1 MTVIAYFIISLV
13 LALLLFANKNKSLNT
28 AMVALFVVL
37 QCAFTYMSFVA
48 KGETMLYFKMD
59 SLGLLLLLVLTIV
72 SIPSLFHRYD
82 YIYAESETPRTR
94 GIYYGAMVLLV
105 MALSLA
111 YLSSHIAVTWI
122 FVEITTLSASALVYH
137 RRSAGSIE
145 ATWKYIFVCSISLV
159 FVFIGILFLSI
170 ALGSVAETNLTY
182 EALTEIAPKLDTFWL
197 KLAFVFIFSGYTAK
211 FGLVPMYTAGIDAKD
226 KAPTPAAGL
235 FSSVLMNVGFVGVF
249 RFYQILTHT
258 QVQSWA
264 SHVMIIS
271 AVLSIFV
278 ATVYLLKVKNVKR
291 MLAYSSIEHMGVVAL
306 GLAAGGIGYYA
317 AILHLVLHTF
327 AKSSLFLQIGHLYM
341 VFKTKDIYQIGNYFK
356 YNTAGAVFLL
366 LAFVCVTAMPPS
378 GLFVSEFLV
387 FKSLFAANYIY
398 VLVPVLIMLTFI
410 IWALGKNIFKM
421 LFTPVEGFDASNIA
435 KPSCIETVS
444 QYVLMLLTVY
454 LGICPPDFFVN
465 LINEAVQLL
474 TL

>member
-1 MTVIAYFIISLV
+1 MIVAYLIGSILTAS
-13 LALLLFANKNKSLNT
+13 LLFLNKSK
-28 AMVALFVVL
+28 VANNLLVGLFVVM
-37 QCAFTYMSFVA
+37 QIAFTCFAFVSKDSSFA
-48 KGETMLYFKMD
+48 FFKFD
-59 SLGLLLLLVLTIV
+59 SLGILLILVLTIV
-72 SIPSLFHRYD
+72 SVPALFHRYD
-82 YIYAESETPRTR
+82 YIYADTDTPRTR
-94 GIYYGAMVLLV
+94 GIYYGAMVLLI

-111 YLSSHIAVTWI
+111 YISSHIAMTWI
-122 FVEITTLSASALVYH
+122 FVEVTTLSASALVYH

-159 FVFIGILFLSI
+159 FVFVGILFLSI
-170 ALGSVAETNLTY
+170 ALGSVSATDLTY
-182 EALTEIAPKLDTFWL
+182 DSLCAIAPKLDTFWL

-226 KAPTPAAGL
+226 KAPTPASAL

-249 RFYQILTHT
+249 RIYQILTRT
-258 QVQSWA
+258 TVQAWA
-264 SHVMIIS
+264 SHVIIIS

-306 GLAAGGIGYYA
+306 GLATGGIGYYA
-317 AILHLVLHTF
+317 SILHLVLHTF
-327 AKSSLFLQIGHLYM
+327 AKSSLFFQIGHLYKI
-341 VFKTKDIYQIGNYFK
+341 FKTKDIYMIGNYFK

-366 LAFVCVTAMPPS
+366 LAFICVTAMPPS

-387 FKSLFAANYIY
+387 FKSLFEAKYVFVLIP
-398 VLVPVLIMLTFI
+398 VLVMLTFI

-421 LFTPVEGFDASNIA
+421 LFTPLEGFCEQNIE
-435 KPSCIETVS
+435 KVSTVETVS
-444 QYVLMLLTVY
+444 QYILLLLTVY
-454 LGICPPDFFVN
+454 LGLCPPDFFVN

-474 TL
+474 NF